1 MDLHHHIRLMAGY
14 NQRLNRQVFTA
25 AANLEH
31 DTLTAD
37 AGAFFGSILGTL
49 NHMVVTDLLWLA
61 RFAQHSARYKS
72 LQALSEL
79 PTPERL
85 DQQLYPAFAAL
96 GAARGLIDS
105 AIIEWS
111 ADELQSDDL
120 QRPLAYHNSKG
131 EGAERDFGELVM
143 HLFNHQT
150 HHRGQASTLLN
161 QRGLDIGVTDF
172 LMDIPRLDTQDK

>member
-14 NQRLNRQVFTA
+14 NQRLNHQVFSA
-25 AANLEH
+25 AARL
-31 DTLTAD
+31 DAD
-37 AGAFFGSILGTL
+37 ALAADTGAFFGSIMGTL

-61 RFAQHSARYKS
+61 RFAQHASSYKS

-85 DQQLYPAFAAL
+85 DQQLYPTFAAL

-105 AIIEWS
+105 VIIEWS
-111 ADELQSDDL
+111 VDELQSSDL
-120 QRPLAYHNSKG
+120 QRSLTYHNSQG
-131 EGAERDFGELVM
+131 EASERDFGELVM

-172 LMDIPRLDTQDK
+172 LIDIPRLDEAS

>member
-14 NQRLNRQVFTA
+14 NKRLNSQVFA
-25 AANLEH
+25 AAATLDH
-31 DTLTAD
+31 ATLTAD

-61 RFAQHSARYKS
+61 RFAKHAPHYKS
-72 LQALSEL
+72 LQALAEL
-79 PTPERL
+79 PPPERL

-96 GAARGLIDS
+96 GAARGIIDN

-111 ADELQSDDL
+111 ADELQSSDL
-120 QRPLAYHNSKG
+120 QRALAYHNSKG
-131 EGAERDFGELVM
+131 EAAERDFGELVM

-150 HHRGQASTLLN
+150 HHRGQVSTLLN

-172 LMDIPRLDTQDK
+172 LQDIPRLDA

>member
-14 NQRLNRQVFTA
+14 NKRLNSQVFA
-25 AANLEH
+25 AAATLDH
-31 DTLTAD
+31 ATLTAD

-61 RFAQHSARYKS
+61 RFAKHAPHYKS
-72 LQALSEL
+72 LQALAEL

-96 GAARGLIDS
+96 GAARGIIDN

-111 ADELQSDDL
+111 ADELQSGDL
-120 QRPLAYHNSKG
+120 QRALAYHNSKG
-131 EGAERDFGELVM
+131 EVAERDFGELVM

-150 HHRGQASTLLN
+150 HHRGQVSTLLN

-172 LMDIPRLDTQDK
+172 LQDIPRLDT